1 MNQSCF
7 NCSLAIACALAM
19 TVADVPA
26 FAEAPPT
33 VTIDNFTFK
42 PAKISVKVG
51 TTVTFTNR
59 DDIPHS
65 VVASDGSFRSRALDT
80 GDNYSFTFQKA
91 GDFGYFCGLHPHM
104 QGDVVVTP

>member
-1 MNQSCF
+1 MNIPTLA
-7 NCSLAIACALAM
+7 CSFALACGLAF
-19 TVADVPA
+19 TPFGGA
-26 FAEAPPT
+26 FAETLAS

-42 PAKISVKVG
+42 PATLSVKVG
-51 TTVTFTNR
+51 TTVTFTNA

-80 GDNYSFTFQKA
+80 GDKYAFTFKNP

-104 QGDVVVTP
+104 QGHIVVTP